1 MYKICFLQKNS
12 LEFSIKIPSS
22 CELNSP
28 VFQKKLLAH
37 KLFGFKA
44 YLQIS
49 KTSFV
54 YN

>member
-37 KLFGFKA
+37 KLFGFKG
-44 YLQIS
+44 LFTDFKNFFRI
-49 KTSFV
+49 
-54 YN
+54 